1 MARRQT
7 NRANEPARLAGAKV
21 KRFSLLRGFA
31 TEGTQTEKSHDNYE
45 CCRIFIHL
53 PLHPKSLIGNL
64 SFPHL
69 ELGETFP
76 DTPSLLLDSFGVQE
90 ISKKSEKSKKT
101 HADGL

>member
-1 MARRQT
+1 M

-31 TEGTQTEKSHDNYE
+31 TDVTQTGESHYDYE
-45 CCRIFIHL
+45 CYRVFFHL
-53 PLHPKSLIGNL
+53 PLHPKNLIGNL

-69 ELGETFP
+69 GLGETFP
-76 DTPSLLLDSFGVQE
+76 DTPGLLLDSFGVQE

-101 HADGL
+101 HTDGF